1 MTKALPL
8 SAEFESER
16 SPPTSLSTW
25 EQLGRSIVSRRVD
38 RLGILRRNNRS
49 SIKSAPKHLDAALL
63 SELQALDEAW
73 SRELSALIEMKR
85 ERTPQAVATAE
96 ATRAATARVVAKI
109 EAAKAMTFDGLKVK
123 ARAALWRRHGE
134 PLPIGRLRSFALA
147 QASADSSSLCE
158 A

>member
-38 RLGILRRNNRS
+38 RLGIFRRNNRS
-49 SIKSAPKHLDAALL
+49 SVKSAPKHLDAALL
-63 SELQALDEAW
+63 RDLQSLDEAW
-73 SRELSALIEMKR
+73 SRELTALIEMKR

-96 ATRAATARVVAKI
+96 ATRAGTARVVAKI

-134 PLPIGRLRSFALA
+134 PLPAGRLRSFAPA
-147 QASADSSSLCE
+147 QTSADPYELCE
-158 A
+158 V